1 MLPRLYLF
9 SLRSFIGPFI
19 LTLVVSIFILILQF
33 FWVYIDDLM
42 GKGIEIIIILELLF
56 YVSASLIPL
65 ALPLSILIS
74 SLMTFGNFSENNE
87 LTALKSSGLSL
98 YKIMR
103 PLTIFVIGLAIF
115 TFYFSNYVI
124 PVANLKWHSLIYD
137 IQNTKISSLIK
148 PGAYTKE
155 IDGYAIK
162 VGTGSNGRY
171 KDVIIHDHTTPTEI
185 KTIKAE
191 EIRIY
196 KSTNSLYLFLELI
209 NGNVFEELD
218 IQNPIFLPDGKVQN
232 KTHLNRPSRLSTFKK
247 ATYKIN
253 VSGFSLERTDSDIF
267 TDKYEMLNVFQ
278 ISNAMDSLEIKEENM
293 QNAYEQAN
301 KRSGTIFNLKNID
314 EDEDDT
320 LHFSTDM
327 RSIQSAEIGD
337 LQLTS
342 IHTKLVDQLRRKNTN
357 LKNQIDYLTTI
368 MKEET
373 NYWIEFHRK
382 FALSFTLI
390 VLFFIGAPLG
400 SIIRKGGFGAPV
412 VVAAI
417 IFMIYF
423 SIITTGENLVQSYV
437 LSAFTGMWMACI
449 IFTPIAIILSR
460 SAAKD
465 SILFSKENWIKIFKT
480 KPKKDESTHS

>member
-1 MLPRLYLF
+1 M
-9 SLRSFIGPFI
+9 
-19 LTLVVSIFILILQF
+19 
-33 FWVYIDDLM
+33 
-42 GKGIEIIIILELLF
+42 
-56 YVSASLIPL
+56 
-65 ALPLSILIS
+65 
-74 SLMTFGNFSENNE
+74 
-87 LTALKSSGLSL
+87 
-98 YKIMR
+98 
-103 PLTIFVIGLAIF
+103 
-115 TFYFSNYVI
+115 
-124 PVANLKWHSLIYD
+124 
-137 IQNTKISSLIK
+137 
-148 PGAYTKE
+148 YTKE

-162 VGTGSNGRY
+162 VGSGANGRY
-171 KDVIIHDHTTPTEI
+171 KDIIIHDHTTPTEI

-191 EIRIY
+191 ELRIY

-232 KTHLNRPSRLSTFKK
+232 RTHLNRPSRISTFKK

-253 VSGFSLERTDSDIF
+253 ISGFSLQRSDSDIF
-267 TDKYEMLNVFQ
+267 KDKYEMLNVFQ
-278 ISNAMDSLEIKEENM
+278 ISSAMDSLDIKEKNM

-301 KRSGTIFNLKNID
+301 KRSGTIFNIKNIEDD
-314 EDEDDT
+314 EDT
-320 LHFSTDM
+320 LMISPDM
-327 RSIQSAEIGD
+327 RAIQSGDIGD

-357 LKNQIDYLTTI
+357 LKNQINYLSTI

-400 SIIRKGGFGAPV
+400 SIIRKGGFGAPM

-417 IFMIYF
+417 IFIIYF

-437 LSAFTGMWMACI
+437 ISPFTGMWMACI
-449 IFTPIAIILSR
+449 IFTPIAILLSR

-465 SILFSKENWIKIFKT
+465 SILFSKENWIKLFKI
-480 KPKKDESTHS
+480 KPKKDEPADS

>member
-1 MLPRLYLF
+1 
-9 SLRSFIGPFI
+9 
-19 LTLVVSIFILILQF
+19 
-33 FWVYIDDLM
+33 M

-103 PLTIFVIGLAIF
+103 PLTIFVIGLGMF

-124 PVANLKWHSLIYD
+124 PVANLKWHALIYD

-162 VGTGSNGRY
+162 VGSGANGRY

-232 KTHLNRPSRLSTFKK
+232 RTHLNRPSRLSTFKK

-253 VSGFSLERTDSDIF
+253 VSGFSLQRTDSDIF
-267 TDKYEMLNVFQ
+267 KDKYEMLNVFQ

-301 KRSGTIFNLKNID
+301 KRSGTIFNLKNIK
-314 EDEDDT
+314 EDEDT
-320 LHFSTDM
+320 LQISPDIRT
-327 RSIQSAEIGD
+327 IQIASIGD

-342 IHTKLVDQLRRKNTN
+342 IHNKLVDQLRRKNTN
-357 LKNQIDYLTTI
+357 LKNQINYLSTI

-373 NYWIEFHRK
+373 NYWLEFHRK

-437 LSAFTGMWMACI
+437 ISPFIGMWMACI
-449 IFTPIAIILSR
+449 IFTPIAILLSK

-465 SILFSKENWIKIFKT
+465 SILFSKDNWIKVFKIKT
-480 KPKKDESTHS
+480 KKDEPTDS

>member
-19 LTLVVSIFILILQF
+19 LTLVISIFILILQF

-103 PLTIFVIGLAIF
+103 PLTMFVIGLAMF

-124 PVANLKWHSLIYD
+124 PLANLKWHALIYD

-162 VGTGSNGRY
+162 VGSGSNGRY

-218 IQNPIFLPDGKVQN
+218 IQNPIFLPDGRVQN

-253 VSGFSLERTDSDIF
+253 VSGFSLQRSDSDIF
-267 TDKYEMLNVFQ
+267 KDKYEMLNVFQ
-278 ISNAMDSLEIKEENM
+278 ISKAMDSLAIKEENM
-293 QNAYEQAN
+293 QKAYEQAN
-301 KRSGTIFNLKNID
+301 KRSGTIFNLKNLEDD
-314 EDEDDT
+314 EDT
-320 LHFSTDM
+320 LQVNKDM
-327 RSIQSAEIGD
+327 RSIKSSEIGAM
-337 LQLTS
+337 QLKS
-342 IHTKLVDQLRRKNTN
+342 IKTKLVEQLRRKNTN

-437 LSAFTGMWMACI
+437 VSPFAGMWMACI
-449 IFTPIAIILSR
+449 IFTPIAILLSR

-465 SILFSKENWIKIFKT
+465 SILFSKENWIKLFKIKT
-480 KPKKDESTHS
+480 KKDESADS